1 MFDAK
6 YVRIMRKKSI
16 YRSLAAAVLGLL
28 GFASCEKAGEEPMLQ
43 MYGMPY
49 AQFKAMGSVTSES
62 GKPVEGI
69 RVAIRQSIREYSE
82 YEDDTVYTDSKGM
95 YLLEKGLYKG
105 PDSVSIV
112 FEDVDGPE
120 NGGEFEP
127 AAAKPEVVQTKK
139 ESGMYGGSFEAK
151 ADVVMKE
158 K

>member
-1 MFDAK
+1 M
-6 YVRIMRKKSI
+6 
-16 YRSLAAAVLGLL
+16 
-28 GFASCEKAGEEPMLQ
+28 
-43 MYGMPY
+43 
-49 AQFKAMGSVTSES
+49 
-62 GKPVEGI
+62 
-69 RVAIRQSIREYSE
+69 EYSE

-151 ADVVMKE
+151 ADVVMKG